1 MPLYINGYKSFNSA
15 IIWESNMNQWALS
28 AVWTEEHATCSL
40 TEARMLLAVLS
51 ASMLRPVEL
60 SRMVSRS
67 PSSVT
72 GLCSG
77 AGIPPVWTNPHTHT
91 HTHTHNVIWSAQ
103 APFLYTHLVHTYE
116 TVCKRVQTHS
126 THKCTLESTTPRYT
140 QASDAEKWLSMVTR
154 RRRRHHQQ
162 YTNTLPHMPYGPK
175 RKRLSMF
182 HVGDSANQCHMALR
196 QHTS

>member
-1 MPLYINGYKSFNSA
+1 MRCVTWINGLLERNKPKRCS
-15 IIWESNMNQWALS
+15 
-28 AVWTEEHATCSL
+28 TCSL

-77 AGIPPVWTNPHTHT
+77 AGIPPVQNTHT
-91 HTHTHNVIWSAQ
+91 QTHNMIWSPQ
-103 APFLYTHLVHTYE
+103 ALFWKGKKEKTHNPVHTY
-116 TVCKRVQTHS
+116 QTNCVRACVRKH
-126 THKCTLESTTPRYT
+126 TTTPRYT
-140 QASDAEKWLSMVTR
+140 QAGDEEWLSMVTR
-154 RRRRHHQQ
+154 RRRHHQR
-162 YTNTLPHMPYGPK
+162 YTNARPRMPYGTK

-182 HVGDSANQCHMALR
+182 HVCDSANQRHMALR
-196 QHTS
+196 QHKLNNDL